1 MSHKSKYRRVCGNR
15 KGQDCYTCARKQKI
29 VETKLHIIV
38 TCDAEHGQRTIKFF
52 RGVSDLP
59 YCAAWKESI

>member
-38 TCDAEHGQRTIKFF
+38 TCDAEH
-52 RGVSDLP
+52 
-59 YCAAWKESI
+59 